1 MSDAT
6 TAVGKRAKAVAEL
19 RAKSDQELDTELNGL
34 YREQFNLR
42 MQRGSGQDVKPHD
55 FRRVRRQIAR
65 IKTLLREKQGNEQTA
80 VSA

>member
-1 MSDAT
+1 MSDT
-6 TAVGKRAKAVAEL
+6 TSKHARRNADL
-19 RAKSDQELDTELNGL
+19 RAKSGEEMETELTGL

-65 IKTLLREKQGNEQTA
+65 IKTLLNEQNTA
-80 VSA
+80 SA